1 MKTQD
6 SVDSICQAI
15 EDRLLEGEKL
25 TGHPELVEHVG
36 SCLECFRTMS
46 ELRELPRIAEVMRG
60 GAVAEAQAKDPGP
73 AFWNALPERVAAEVL
88 GSRGKPQVKVRR
100 WWAPAAL
107 ASAGL
112 AGAVATLLIV
122 YGPKVPAPSGF
133 TQAKTATKTTIT
145 TTTTTASASA
155 SAPAAAVTS
164 PAALAS
170 SAESDGDLTLGD
182 LADLSATELRA
193 LSRRLTQDE
202 TAATRALTGSA
213 NDSSAEDDGEGTALE
228 KLAGLS
234 GSELQRLTQSLGLEL
249 E

>member
-6 SVDSICQAI
+6 SVDNICQAI
-15 EDRLLEGEKL
+15 EDRLLDGEKL

-36 SCLECFRTMS
+36 SCLECYRTMS
-46 ELRELPRIAEVMRG
+46 EVRELPRIAEVMRT
-60 GAVAEAQAKDPGP
+60 GAGEEARAKDPGP
-73 AFWNALPERVAAEVL
+73 AFWNALPERVAVEVL
-88 GSRGKPQVKVRR
+88 GSRRKPQVKVRR

-122 YGPKVPAPSGF
+122 YGPRVPTPSVIGEA
-133 TQAKTATKTTIT
+133 QTATKTTATTTIT
-145 TTTTTASASA
+145 TSASA
-155 SAPAAAVTS
+155 TAATS

-170 SAESDGDLTLGD
+170 SAESDGELTLGD

-213 NDSSAEDDGEGTALE
+213 GLSIVEDDGEGTALE
-228 KLAGLS
+228 KLAGLT

>member
-1 MKTQD
+1 MKTQVD
-6 SVDSICQAI
+6 SVCQAV

-25 TGHPELVEHVG
+25 TGHPELVEHMG

-46 ELRELPRIAEVMRG
+46 ELRDLPRIAEVMRA
-60 GAVAEAQAKDPGP
+60 GAVEDAQAKDPGP

-88 GSRGKPQVKVRR
+88 GSQRKPQVKARR

-112 AGAVATLLIV
+112 AGAVATLMIV
-122 YGPKVPAPSGF
+122 YGPKVPGPSVIAP
-133 TQAKTATKTTIT
+133 AKTKTTMT
-145 TTTTTASASA
+145 ATAS
-155 SAPAAAVTS
+155 PAAAATS
-164 PAALAS
+164 AGALAP
-170 SAESDGDLTLGD
+170 SAEGDGDLTLGD

-202 TAATRALTGSA
+202 TAATRALAGSSS
-213 NDSSAEDDGEGTALE
+213 DSSIDDYGEGTALE
-228 KLAGLS
+228 KLAGLT